1 MPPPLTVTGPDL
13 ARISGSS
20 LYVFPP
26 SPSPPC
32 NGSQS
37 PLSPSSEL
45 SFFDDSPA
53 SPVTPD
59 DGTPFYAL
67 SRHRSAQPLGHR
79 YTSSDSIAPMELH
92 PPVSNHHHSNS
103 MSSLPRTRVA
113 TQAMLEAN
121 ARRRVHPP
129 QFVCS
134 ECGQQFIAQF
144 SLKRKFSNEV
154 LLLSPI
160 QRHFPQV
167 TSSRIPE
174 NAYMFAVS
182 LDAARGSSTAATANV
197 MRRARNVIR
206 ISSVDFI
213 YLACRLSVA
222 RHPAFTK
229 KCPARNAMQP
239 YFDMICFLE
248 PFLQTVS
255 HLSQERAWSL
265 PFCNIPHLPH
275 AYTLI
280 SSVLYNNC
288 LFVS

>member
-1 MPPPLTVTGPDL
+1 
-13 ARISGSS
+13 
-20 LYVFPP
+20 
-26 SPSPPC
+26 
-32 NGSQS
+32 
-37 PLSPSSEL
+37 
-45 SFFDDSPA
+45 
-53 SPVTPD
+53 
-59 DGTPFYAL
+59 
-67 SRHRSAQPLGHR
+67 
-79 YTSSDSIAPMELH
+79 
-92 PPVSNHHHSNS
+92 
-103 MSSLPRTRVA
+103 
-113 TQAMLEAN
+113 
-121 ARRRVHPP
+121 
-129 QFVCS
+129 
-134 ECGQQFIAQF
+134 
-144 SLKRKFSNEV
+144 
-154 LLLSPI
+154 
-160 QRHFPQV
+160 
-167 TSSRIPE
+167 
-174 NAYMFAVS
+174 MFAVS
-182 LDAARGSSTAATANV
+182 LDVARGSSTAATANV